1 MVVVHYF
8 FPSYPW
14 FRFYVGSVND
24 VDMKR
29 SKGEKCI
36 QVDITTNNHIE
47 QIGFQAKEI
56 FRNE

>member
-1 MVVVHYF
+1 MVGAHYF

-14 FRFYVGSVND
+14 LCFCVGSVD
-24 VDMKR
+24 HVDMKR
-29 SKGEKCI
+29 NKGKKCI

-56 FRNE
+56 FRIE